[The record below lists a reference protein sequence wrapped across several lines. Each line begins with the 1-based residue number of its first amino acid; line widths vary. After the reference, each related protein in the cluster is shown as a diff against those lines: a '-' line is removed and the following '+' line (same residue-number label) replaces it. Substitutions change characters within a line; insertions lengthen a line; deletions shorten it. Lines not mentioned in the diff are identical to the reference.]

1 MNEPTRSRSSSSS
14 SHLADSFRL
23 CSIGKQPGEWLA
35 LALLVL
41 AVAACQPGGASTAHT
56 TAAGASPQVT
66 IQVPQG
72 YHGLILVT
80 FLPATSYD
88 QALAV
93 IQQAGLYLP
102 AQCTG
107 PGRLPLSPIETPLP
121 PRDQRA
127 SFAQTH
133 QLTAA
138 GKPELTNSM
147 LTQLASASQVV
158 QVQVAPKFYCPV

>member
-1 MNEPTRSRSSSSS
+1 MNEPTRSRPSSSSS
-14 SHLADSFRL
+14 PLADSFRL
-23 CSIGKQPGEWLA
+23 SSIGKQIGEWLA

-41 AVAACQPGGASTAHT
+41 AVAACQPGGASTAN
-56 TAAGASPQVT
+56 TAAGASPQAT

-80 FLPATSYD
+80 FRPPTTYD
-88 QALAV
+88 QALAI

-121 PRDQRA
+121 PKGQRA

-133 QLTAA
+133 QLIAA
-138 GKPELTNSM
+138 GKPELTSSM

>member
-1 MNEPTRSRSSSSS
+1 MSEPTRSRPTSPS

-23 CSIGKQPGEWLA
+23 SSIGKPMGEWLA
-35 LALLVL
+35 LALLAL
-41 AVAACQPGGASTAHT
+41 AVAACQPGGASTDHT
-56 TAAGASPQVT
+56 TAGASPQAT

-121 PRDQRA
+121 PKDQRA

-133 QLTAA
+133 QLIAA